1 MDSRCCC
8 YMIFFI
14 IISTIISVACSA
26 SFSSKENNEQDRM
39 SLLALK
45 DEFMAG
51 GTPLSEIGG
60 ALSSW
65 NASMHFCE
73 WQGITCGKRH
83 KRVTIIIL
91 EEEKL
96 NGVVS
101 PSIGNLTFLRGL
113 YLTNNSLHGEIP
125 KQIGQLW
132 RLQNLSLAANSF
144 EGQIPVELSNC
155 SNILSMSFMKNNL
168 SGRIPFQFVSLSK
181 ITWFDIGGNNF
192 VGEMP
197 SFFRNFSY
205 LSLLDLR
212 FNYFHGEIGDSLQGL
227 LRLNVLS
234 LSGNSFSGMISQL
247 YNLSSL
253 DRLLLHSNHFT
264 GTLAKDMD
272 VSFPKLTWFSIWNNS
287 FTGIIPSSLSNMSE
301 LSVCQMHG
309 NRLWGR
315 VPDDLGKLKNL
326 WVLNLYNN
334 SLGSEMPNDLS
345 FIDSLTNCT
354 NLETLY
360 LAKNMFSGPL
370 SDSIGNFTSLQR
382 FSIANNYITG
392 PIPERIGELS
402 SLSAVDFGGNI
413 LTGTIPTSIGKLA
426 NLSLLFMGQN
436 NLNGEIPSSIGN
448 LINLFYVDLSSNS
461 LVGNIPTALG
471 SCKGMQSIDISNN
484 HLTGN
489 LPEDVFTQFK
499 DLNWCDLSHNSF
511 SGTLTTFVFGGLLKN
526 LNFLNAAYNKISG
539 EIPAQLGQ
547 LLGLEYLYLIGN
559 SFNGSI
565 PPSLGNL
572 RGLRFLDLS
581 NNSLSGSIPKELTY
595 IGGLQNLNL
604 SFNQL
609 EGEVPWFK
617 NVTQLS
623 VTGNKNLCGGNSE
636 LQLQPCLRSRAGK
649 AFSRKVI
656 IAITLSAIGS
666 FSILLLLFIFLCIR
680 KKQKKGNI
688 DGSTKGYKRV
698 NYAELLKATENFA
711 ESNLVGTGSFGDV
724 YRGCI
729 LDENER
735 KLIAVKVLK
744 LSKHGATKSF
754 TSECKV
760 LRRIRH
766 RNLLR
771 IITSCSSLDHKG
783 NDFKALIFDFMS
795 NGNLDSWLHFSDQQQ
810 REMRVLSLAK
820 RVEIAIDVGCALDY
834 LHNGC
839 ETAII
844 HCDLKPSNILLDDDM
859 VAHVGD
865 FGLAKLLHCVTGNLS
880 EGESLS
886 TAIKGSIGYVAPE
899 YGTGA
904 TISAQGDIY
913 SYGVVLLELITGK
926 RPTDDMFNNGMS
938 LRSFCERA
946 ISSDEVD
953 VEEVIDNRLL
963 NEIQEAA
970 QTQRISEQVKL
981 EYHTILVS
989 FVEIGISCST
999 ESSKDRMD
1007 IQSVVRRLERIR
1019 EKCRMVRHI

>member
-1 MDSRCCC
+1 MALVALRDN
-8 YMIFFI
+8 FI
-14 IISTIISVACSA
+14 AEA
-26 SFSSKENNEQDRM
+26 
-39 SLLALK
+39 
-45 DEFMAG
+45 
-51 GTPLSEIGG
+51 TPPNGIGGG

-65 NASMHFCE
+65 NASLHFCE

-83 KRVTIIIL
+83 KRVTVITL

-132 RLQNLSLAANSF
+132 RLQDLSLTANSF
-144 EGQIPVELSNC
+144 EGQIPVELTNC
-155 SNILSMSFMKNNL
+155 SNILSMSLHLNNL

-181 ITWFDIGGNNF
+181 ITWFDIGENNF

-197 SFFRNFSY
+197 SFFRNLSS

-212 FNYFHGEIGDSLQGL
+212 LNCFHGEIGDSLQGL
-227 LRLNVLS
+227 LRLKVLS

-253 DRLLLHSNHFT
+253 DRLLLHSNHFI
-264 GTLAKDMD
+264 GTLAQDMD
-272 VSFPKLTWFSIWNNS
+272 ISFPKLTWFSISNNS
-287 FTGIIPSSLSNMSE
+287 FTGTIPSTLSNMSG
-301 LSVCQMHG
+301 LTVCQMG
-309 NRLWGR
+309 SNKFWGR

-326 WVLNLYNN
+326 RNLQMYNN
-334 SLGSEMPNDLS
+334 SLGSEMPNDMS

-354 NLETLY
+354 KLEKLD
-360 LAKNMFSGPL
+360 LGKNMFSGPI
-370 SDSIGNFTSLQR
+370 SDSIGNFTFKLQQ
-382 FSIANNYITG
+382 FSIANNHITG
-392 PIPERIGELS
+392 TIPERIGELS
-402 SLSAVDFGGNI
+402 GLSWVNFRGNI
-413 LTGTIPTSIGKLA
+413 LTGTIPTSIGKLT
-426 NLSLLFMGQN
+426 NLFKLYLGSNSLHS
-436 NLNGEIPSSIGN
+436 EIPSSIGN
-448 LINLFYVDLSSNS
+448 LTNLIYLDLSSNS
-461 LVGNIPTALG
+461 LDGSIPTTLG
-471 SCKGMQSIDISNN
+471 NCEGMFAFYISNN
-484 HLTGN
+484 YLTGN
-489 LPEDVFTQFK
+489 LSDDVFTQWK
-499 DLNWCDLSHNSF
+499 DLIFCDLSHNSF
-511 SGTLTTFVFGGLLKN
+511 SGTVTTSVFGKLKN
-526 LNFLNAAYNKISG
+526 LNYLDASYNKISG
-539 EIPAQLGQ
+539 EISAQLDG
-547 LLGLEYLYLIGN
+547 LLSLEYLLLAGN

-565 PPSLGNL
+565 PPSLGSL
-572 RGLRFLDLS
+572 RGLMVLDLS
-581 NNSLSGSIPKELTY
+581 NNSLSGAIPKELTY
-595 IGGLQNLNL
+595 IGGLQYLNL

-623 VTGNKNLCGGNSE
+623 VTGNQNLCSGNPE
-636 LQLQPCLRSRAGK
+636 LQLQPCLHSRSGK

-656 IAITLSAIGS
+656 IGITLSALGS
-666 FSILLLLFIFLCIR
+666 FFVLLLLFIFICIR
-680 KKQKKGNI
+680 RKHKKGNI
-688 DGSTKGYKRV
+688 DGSTEGYQRV
-698 NYAELLKATENFA
+698 TYAELLKATDNFA
-711 ESNLVGTGSFGDV
+711 DSNLVGTGSFGDV
-724 YRGCI
+724 YRGYI
-729 LDENER
+729 LDKNNER
-735 KLIAVKVLK
+735 KPIAVKVLK
-744 LSKHGATKSF
+744 LSKHGATRSF

-783 NDFKALIFDFMS
+783 NDFKALVFDFMS

-810 REMRVLSLAK
+810 RETRVMTLAK
-820 RVEIAIDVGCALDY
+820 RVEIAIDVGCAIDY

-839 ETAII
+839 ETPIV

-865 FGLAKLLHCVTGNLS
+865 FGLAKLLHGVTENLN

-886 TAIKGSIGYVAPE
+886 TAIKGSIGYIALE

-904 TISAQGDIY
+904 TIRTQGDIY
-913 SYGVVLLELITGK
+913 SYGIVLLELITGK

-953 VEEVIDNRLL
+953 VEEFVDQHLV
-963 NEIQEAA
+963 NELQEAA
-970 QTQRISEQVKL
+970 QTQRNSEQVKL
-981 EYHTILVS
+981 EYQTILVS

-1007 IQSVVRRLERIR
+1007 IQSAVRCLERIR
-1019 EKCRMVRHI
+1019 EKCSMGRRV

>member
-8 YMIFFI
+8 YMMLFFVI
-14 IISTIISVACSA
+14 PSTIISVACSA
-26 SFSSKENNEQDRM
+26 SSFSKENNEQDRM
-39 SLLALK
+39 ALMALR
-45 DEFMAG
+45 DDFIAG
-51 GTPLSEIGG
+51 GTPPNGIGGG

-65 NASMHFCE
+65 NASLHFCE

-83 KRVTIIIL
+83 KRVTAIML
-91 EEEKL
+91 VKEKL
-96 NGVVS
+96 NGVMS

-113 YLTNNSLHGEIP
+113 YLTNNSLHGNIP
-125 KQIGQLW
+125 NQIGLLW
-132 RLQNLSLAANSF
+132 RLEHLILAGNSF
-144 EGQIPVELSNC
+144 EGRIPVELSNC
-155 SNILSMSFMKNNL
+155 SNILRMSFFRNNL
-168 SGRIPFQFVSLSK
+168 SGRIPPQLVSLSK
-181 ITWFDIGGNNF
+181 ITLFDIGENNF

-197 SFFRNFSY
+197 SFFRNFSSLSILY
-205 LSLLDLR
+205 LG
-212 FNYFHGEIGDSLQGL
+212 FNYFHGEIRDSLQGL
-227 LRLNVLS
+227 SRLMIVILS
-234 LSGNSFSGMISQL
+234 ENSFSGTISQF

-253 DRLLLHSNHFT
+253 DTLEIVGNHFI
-264 GTLAKDMD
+264 GTLAQHMD
-272 VSFPKLTWFSIWNNS
+272 VSFPKLTWFSIEYNS
-287 FTGIIPSSLSNMSE
+287 FTGTIPSSLSNMSG
-301 LSVCQMHG
+301 LTVCQMSS
-309 NRLWGR
+309 NRFRGR
-315 VPDDLGKLKNL
+315 VPDNLGKLQNL
-326 WVLNLYNN
+326 WLLQLANN
-334 SLGSEMPNDLS
+334 SLGSEMPNDLR
-345 FIDSLTNCT
+345 FVDSLSNCT
-354 NLETLY
+354 GLEELD
-360 LAKNMFSGPL
+360 LGGNKFSGPL
-370 SDSIGNFTSLQR
+370 SDSIGNFTFALQR
-382 FSIANNYITG
+382 FSIAKNHITG

-402 SLSAVDFGGNI
+402 GLSWVNFRENI
-413 LTGTIPTSIGKLA
+413 FTGTIPTSIGKLTKVSFL
-426 NLSLLFMGQN
+426 NLGSNSLH
-436 NLNGEIPSSIGN
+436 GEIPSSIGN
-448 LINLFYVDLSSNS
+448 LINLLDLDLSSNS
-461 LVGNIPTALG
+461 LDNIIPTTLRN
-471 SCKGMQSIDISNN
+471 CEGMLFINMSNN
-484 HLTGN
+484 HLTGI
-489 LPEDVFTQFK
+489 LPDHVFTQWNN
-499 DLNWCDLSHNSF
+499 LISCDLSHNSF
-511 SGTLTTFVFGGLLKN
+511 NGTVTTSVFRKLRN
-526 LNFLNAAYNKISG
+526 LNYLDASYNKISG
-539 EIPAQLGQ
+539 EISAQLDG
-547 LLGLEYLYLIGN
+547 LFSLEYLLLDGN

-565 PPSLGNL
+565 PPSLGSL
-572 RGLRFLDLS
+572 RGLIYLDLS
-581 NNSLSGSIPKELTY
+581 NNSLSGAIPKELTY
-595 IGGLQNLNL
+595 IGGLQYLNL

-636 LQLQPCLRSRAGK
+636 LQLQPCLHSRTVK

-656 IAITLSAIGS
+656 IAITLSALGS
-666 FSILLLLFIFLCIR
+666 FSVLLLLFIFLCIR
-680 KKQKKGNI
+680 RKHKKGNI
-688 DGSTKGYKRV
+688 DGSIKGYERV
-698 NYAELLKATENFA
+698 TYAELLTATENFA

-810 REMRVLSLAK
+810 HETRVLSLAK

-839 ETAII
+839 ETPII

-865 FGLAKLLHCVTGNLS
+865 FGLAKLLHGVTGNLNG
-880 EGESLS
+880 GESLS

-913 SYGVVLLELITGK
+913 SYGIILLELITGK

-946 ISSDEVD
+946 ISSDQVD
-953 VEEVIDNRLL
+953 VEEFVDQHLV
-963 NEIQEAA
+963 NELQEAA
-970 QTQRISEQVKL
+970 QTHRNSEQVKL
-981 EYHTILVS
+981 KYHTILVA

-999 ESSKDRMD
+999 ESSKDRMN
-1007 IQSVVRRLERIR
+1007 IQSAVRCLERIR
-1019 EKCRMVRHI
+1019 EKCRI